1 MNARVN
7 LLEVALKKD
16 IGVDLTNEELMAFS
30 NLDEDTQ
37 NDLLEFVHSEDYI
50 DSIMN
55 IIVHLVKSAKLEDK
69 EVICSKCV
77 DWLEKINTSNE
88 MKLNIKNIIKS
99 C

>member
-16 IGVDLTNEELMAFS
+16 IGINLTDEEVVVFS
-30 NLDEDTQ
+30 SLDSDTQ
-37 NDLLEFVHSEDYI
+37 NDLIELVHSADYI

-55 IIVHLVKSAKLEDK
+55 IIVHLVKSAKTEDK
-69 EVICSKCV
+69 EIICAKSV